1 MGPAS
6 FRKRAAS
13 KSPRTPRKRNSM
25 KLTSS
30 RKKAVSKGPVALRKP
45 KSQRTRRM
53 NAKKTLNRDEA
64 RKMLLSKV
72 SKMFGQRLVQ
82 VLRENDLDTPNVILR
97 LSKSDIQ
104 KVCDTIG
111 LQLKLAT
118 LQDLLRKKKEKK
130 RAIKA
135 KKLDSTARPVNP
147 FSPIENRDCVALD
160 DQSHLSS
167 NYEEPSPLALF
178 KIKKEKRETIMIE

>member
-1 MGPAS
+1 
-6 FRKRAAS
+6 
-13 KSPRTPRKRNSM
+13 M

-30 RKKAVSKGPVALRKP
+30 RKKVVSKSPVALRKP

-97 LSKSDIQ
+97 LSKSDIEN
-104 KVCDTIG
+104 VCDTIG

-118 LQDLLRKKKEKK
+118 LQDLLRKKREKKK

-135 KKLDSTARPVNP
+135 EKLDSIARPVNP
-147 FSPIENRDCVALD
+147 FSPMEKRDCGALD
-160 DQSHLSS
+160 DHLSS